1 MLDSAARA
9 RRAALA
15 ALAIAL
21 PIAVTAASLRW
32 WRAPTGLRFSAISES
47 SSGGGMEDVRPL
59 SGAALRD
66 LRSGTY
72 SVAWRGYWLSSIA
85 GKHRLAVR
93 SEAPFVL
100 RVAGRTVRGGGPGSG
115 AVQADVLLEDGANAI
130 DLQLSQA
137 SRRTRFRV
145 ARAAEGSPQAS
156 FGAGELAPREPARI
170 ASFLA
175 RIAPRVAAGAGLL
188 AALALGCVA
197 WAERRRLGAWLG
209 KAPRLAGS
217 PKLAWGLGL
226 AVVLY
231 AGALRAEA
239 LIVRYGHGDVP
250 AWARG
255 LGAPLRELHPTRLRW
270 KPVAKRYEGDP
281 SAYLRHARE
290 MKGFYDARF
299 REPLFV
305 YAAKLG
311 VGLSGGRDIGISL
324 ASAAFSTLA
333 VAATFLLGARAFSP
347 WVGLLASLGFALDR
361 HVIAQSPE
369 GWRDEA
375 FAFLCVAFVWVAL
388 GLYDRGRFRDALAL
402 GVLGGLACLTRI
414 TSLSFVVVALAALA
428 FLPRS
433 RDWRV
438 RVERVAVAAIVCAA
452 LVSPFLLSC
461 WIAWGDP
468 LISING
474 VAPAYQA
481 ASGLHDGADMGVME
495 YFAARFRAWELL
507 DTLVVGATVYPF
519 DRKWNFEYLSN
530 HAPPVVA
537 ASAAVG
543 MLLLCLAAR
552 TRLLLLL
559 FAAALV
565 PFTLTWNVKGG
576 SAWRLTLF
584 AYPFYLVAGAFVIW
598 SLARLCADPAERGR
612 LRRALAQ
619 RAAWVRLGVVAGAAC
634 LVAAASLALP
644 YLRAR
649 ESLGRAQAARISVGP
664 RDRLFFGGGW
674 QTPSC
679 NKNVCVRFSDGTQS
693 WIRLP
698 LPPGRDYTL
707 RLRAQPLVFPGMQPQ
722 RLSLL
727 GNGTPIGDVALT
739 ESSLAGLYEAR
750 WPSSAVK
757 EGLNRLEIRAAYAVE
772 VGKSG
777 AANPLARPGQRT
789 AFSLQYVDVA
799 PTGQAS
805 GFGVRR
811 RRGRER
817 PAPSGRSHGS
827 SRPTVP
833 S

>member
-1 MLDSAARA
+1 MLGSAARA
-9 RRAALA
+9 RRVALVALA
-15 ALAIAL
+15 LAL
-21 PIAVTAASLRW
+21 PIAVAAASTRW
-32 WRAPTGLRFSAISES
+32 WRAPTGLNLSATSEAS
-47 SSGGGMEDVRPL
+47 NGGIVQDVRPL
-59 SGAALRD
+59 AGAALRD

-72 SVAWRGYWLSSIA
+72 SVAWRGYWLSSGV
-85 GKHRLAVR
+85 GKHRLVIR
-93 SEAPFVL
+93 SQSPFVL
-100 RVAGRTVRGGGPGSG
+100 RVAGRTVRGGGQGSG
-115 AVQADVLLEDGANAI
+115 RAEAEVLLEDGANAI
-130 DLQLSQA
+130 DLELSQA

-145 ARAAEGSPQAS
+145 TRAAEGSPQAS
-156 FGAGELAPREPARI
+156 FRDGELSPRAPARI
-170 ASFLA
+170 ASLLA
-175 RIAPRVAAGAGLL
+175 RVAPQIAAVAGLL
-188 AALALGCVA
+188 VALALGCIA
-197 WAERRRLGAWLG
+197 WVERPRLGAWLR
-209 KAPRLAGS
+209 KPPRLV
-217 PKLAWGLGL
+217 AWPMLPWALGL
-226 AVVLY
+226 AVVVY
-231 AGALRAEA
+231 ASALRAEA
-239 LIVRYGHGDVP
+239 LIVRYGHDEVP
-250 AWARG
+250 GWARR
-255 LGAPLRELHPTRLRW
+255 LEPSLRTLHPTRLRW

-290 MKGFYDARF
+290 MRGFYDARF
-299 REPLFV
+299 REPFFV

-375 FAFLCVAFVWVAL
+375 FAFLCVGFVWVAL

-428 FLPRS
+428 FVPRS

-438 RVERVAVAAIVCAA
+438 RAERVAVAGIICAT
-452 LVSPFLLSC
+452 LVAPFLLSC

-481 ASGLHDGADMGVME
+481 ASGLHDGTDMGVME

-507 DTLVVGATVYPF
+507 DTLLVGATAYPF
-519 DRKWNFEYLSN
+519 DSKWSFEYLST
-530 HAPPVVA
+530 HAPTLIA
-537 ASAAVG
+537 ASAALG
-543 MLLLCLAAR
+543 MLILCLIPRA
-552 TRLLLLL
+552 RLLLLL
-559 FAAALV
+559 FGAALV

-584 AYPFYLVAGAFVIW
+584 AYPFYLVAGAFVMW
-598 SLARLCADPAERGR
+598 NLARLAVDPAARSH
-612 LRRALAQ
+612 LRRALA
-619 RAAWVRLGVVAGAAC
+619 RRETWMRLGAVAGVAC
-634 LVAAASLALP
+634 LVALASIALP

-664 RDRLFFGGGW
+664 RDRLFFGRGW
-674 QTPSC
+674 QTPAC
-679 NKNVCVRFSDGTQS
+679 NKNVCARFSDGTQS

-707 RLRAQPLVFPGMQPQ
+707 RLRAQPLVVPGMQPQ

-727 GNGTPIGDVALT
+727 GNGTPIGDVAL
-739 ESSLAGLYEAR
+739 SGSRLAGLYEAQ

-772 VGKSG
+772 VGQSG
-777 AANPLARPGQRT
+777 TADSLARPGQRT

-805 GFGVRR
+805 GSGVRR
-811 RRGRER
+811 RQ
-817 PAPSGRSHGS
+817 
-827 SRPTVP
+827 
-833 S
+833 